1 MPDTDKCPLCG
12 GKVLYRG
19 FTAIECASRKEQCR
33 NASRTVL
40 DLNGAIAWYDAYG
53 GWTVVVPVVGGYD
66 AYGMLGRDPHNPPP
80 YISNNIIRDVKDVP
94 YIKVRTVNYGQDPR
108 PALAGA

>member
-40 DLNGAIAWYDAYG
+40 DLNGAIAWYDAY
-53 GWTVVVPVVGGYD
+53 PVKRPKSS
-66 AYGMLGRDPHNPPP
+66 GMNH
-80 YISNNIIRDVKDVP
+80 
-94 YIKVRTVNYGQDPR
+94 
-108 PALAGA
+108 AE